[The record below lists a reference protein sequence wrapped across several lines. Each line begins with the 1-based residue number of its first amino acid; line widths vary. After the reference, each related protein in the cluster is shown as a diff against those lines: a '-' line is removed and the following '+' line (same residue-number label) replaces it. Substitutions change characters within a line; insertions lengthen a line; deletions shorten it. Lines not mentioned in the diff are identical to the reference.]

1 MWSHGVH
8 LRVRSRVLARLT
20 RVRAGA
26 RSRGCV
32 CVCLCVSL
40 CVCAC
45 VCVRVCVC
53 LCVCVCVRVC
63 MLVFVCLGLPH
74 ITEDSALPKPVSSSF
89 LAAERLHPAQW

>member
-1 MWSHGVH
+1 MH

-32 CVCLCVSL
+32 CVC
-40 CVCAC
+40 
-45 VCVRVCVC
+45 VCVC
-53 LCVCVCVRVC
+53 LCVCARVCVSVC
-63 MLVFVCLGLPH
+63 VCVFVFVCLGLPH